1 MNRDQSYIFK
11 EHIWPLRDK
20 MFRLAHRI
28 TLSQEE
34 AEDVVQDTMERLWR
48 ERDNFSLINS
58 IEAWTLRLVRNL
70 SLDRLKRSGR
80 NTVALDAERDVAPVP
95 GTDQQVEMEEKMRIV
110 REAMD
115 RLPEM
120 QRSIMQLRDIEGKT
134 YTEIAEILQI
144 SESQVKVYLHRGREK
159 VKKSLIGV

>member
-70 SLDRLKRSGR
+70 SIDRLKRSGR
-80 NTVALDAERDVAPVP
+80 NTVALDAERDAAPVA

-115 RLPEM
+115 RLPEI

>member
-1 MNRDQSYIFK
+1 MNKDQSYIFK

-58 IEAWTLRLVRNL
+58 IESWTLRLVRNL

-80 NTVALDAERDVAPVP
+80 NTVALDAERDATPTAS
-95 GTDQQVEMEEKMRIV
+95 TDQMVEMEEKMRIV

-115 RLPEM
+115 CLPEI

-134 YTEIAEILQI
+134 YTEIADILQI
-144 SESQVKVYLHRGREK
+144 SEAQVKVYLHRGREK

>member
-80 NTVALDAERDVAPVP
+80 NTVALDAERDAAPVA

-115 RLPEM
+115 RLPEI

>member
-1 MNRDQSYIFK
+1 MNKDQSYIFK

-80 NTVALDAERDVAPVP
+80 NTVALDAERDAAPVA

-115 RLPEM
+115 RLPEI

-134 YTEIAEILQI
+134 YTEIANILQI
-144 SESQVKVYLHRGREK
+144 SEAQVKVYLHRGREK

>member
-1 MNRDQSYIFK
+1 MNKDQSYIFK

-48 ERDNFSLINS
+48 ERDNFSIINS

-80 NTVALDAERDVAPVP
+80 NTVALDAERDAALAAS
-95 GTDQQVEMEEKMRIV
+95 TDQQMELEEKMHIV

-115 RLPEM
+115 RLPEI

-134 YTEIAEILQI
+134 YTEIADILQI

>member
-1 MNRDQSYIFK
+1 MNKDQSYIFK

-80 NTVALDAERDVAPVP
+80 NTLALDA
-95 GTDQQVEMEEKMRIV
+95 
-110 REAMD
+110 
-115 RLPEM
+115 
-120 QRSIMQLRDIEGKT
+120 
-134 YTEIAEILQI
+134 
-144 SESQVKVYLHRGREK
+144 
-159 VKKSLIGV
+159 

>member
-1 MNRDQSYIFK
+1 MSMNKDQSYIFK

-48 ERDNFSLINS
+48 ERDNFSIINS

-80 NTVALDAERDVAPVP
+80 NTVALDAERDAALAAS
-95 GTDQQVEMEEKMRIV
+95 TDQQMELEEKMI
-110 REAMD
+110 
-115 RLPEM
+115 RLIKVIIM
-120 QRSIMQLRDIEGKT
+120 KIMVISILV
-134 YTEIAEILQI
+134 L
-144 SESQVKVYLHRGREK
+144 
-159 VKKSLIGV
+159 

>member
-58 IEAWTLRLVRNL
+58 IEAWTLHLVRNL

-80 NTVALDAERDVAPVP
+80 NTVALDAERDAAPVA

-115 RLPEM
+115 RLPEI

>member
-1 MNRDQSYIFK
+1 MNKDQSYIFK

-48 ERDNFSLINS
+48 ERDNFSIINS

-80 NTVALDAERDVAPVP
+80 YTVALDAERDAAPAASI
-95 GTDQQVEMEEKMRIV
+95 DQQMELEEKMRIV

-115 RLPEM
+115 RLPEI

-134 YTEIAEILQI
+134 YTEIADILQI

>member
-1 MNRDQSYIFK
+1 MNKDQSYIFK

-48 ERDNFSLINS
+48 ERDNFSIINS

-80 NTVALDAERDVAPVP
+80 NTVALDAERDATPAASI
-95 GTDQQVEMEEKMRIV
+95 DQQMELEEKMRIV

-115 RLPEM
+115 RLPEI

-134 YTEIAEILQI
+134 YTEIADILQI

>member
-1 MNRDQSYIFK
+1 MNKDQSYIFK

-58 IEAWTLRLVRNL
+58 IESWTLRLVRNL

-80 NTVALDAERDVAPVP
+80 NTVALDAERDATPTAS
-95 GTDQQVEMEEKMRIV
+95 TDQMVEMEEKMRIV

-115 RLPEM
+115 RLPEI

-134 YTEIAEILQI
+134 YTEIADILQI
-144 SESQVKVYLHRGREK
+144 SEAQVKVYLHRGREK

>member
-1 MNRDQSYIFK
+1 MNKDQSYIFK

-80 NTVALDAERDVAPVP
+80 NTVALDAERDAALAAS
-95 GTDQQVEMEEKMRIV
+95 TDQQMELEEKMHIV

-115 RLPEM
+115 RLPEI

-134 YTEIAEILQI
+134 YTEIADILQI

>member
-1 MNRDQSYIFK
+1 MNKDQSYIFK

>member
-48 ERDNFSLINS
+48 ERDSFSLINS

-80 NTVALDAERDVAPVP
+80 NTVALDAERDAAPVA

-115 RLPEM
+115 RLPEI

>member
-1 MNRDQSYIFK
+1 MNKDQSYIFK

-48 ERDNFSLINS
+48 ERDSISLINS

-80 NTVALDAERDVAPVP
+80 NTVALDAERDATPTP
-95 GTDQQVEMEEKMRIV
+95 TTDQQLEMKEQMRLL

-115 RLPEM
+115 RLPEV
-120 QRSIMQLRDIEGKT
+120 QRTIMQLRDIEGKT

-159 VKKSLIGV
+159 VKKSLIGM

>member
-1 MNRDQSYIFK
+1 MNKDQSYIFK

-80 NTVALDAERDVAPVP
+80 NTVALDAERDAAPAAS
-95 GTDQQVEMEEKMRIV
+95 TDQQMELEEKMHIV

-115 RLPEM
+115 RLPEI

-134 YTEIAEILQI
+134 YTEIADILQI

>member
-80 NTVALDAERDVAPVP
+80 NTVALDAERDAAPVP

-159 VKKSLIGV
+159 IKKSLIGV